1 MSIVRIILSD
11 AYQRRLGEI
20 GESGGPLLS
29 LVEPQR
35 FIITRVYLTHY
46 CKAKTDFALLAN
58 KRWLGGES
66 IKSLAKFFGLKEQT
80 IKGYLWKLKNE
91 PRFKTFYQQVIKE

>member
-1 MSIVRIILSD
+1 MT
-11 AYQRRLGEI
+11 
-20 GESGGPLLS
+20 SGGPLLQ

-46 CKAKTDFALLAN
+46 CKAKTDFALL
-58 KRWLGGES
+58 
-66 IKSLAKFFGLKEQT
+66 GLKEQT

-91 PRFKTFYQQVIKE
+91 LRFKTIYDQGTKE